1 MKILVPIDFS
11 ECSDNACQYALKF
24 ASEYQAEIKL
34 FYSYVIPTYSNPGS
48 MFDFVGFDDVSNELI
63 EANKQHEEEKIIN
76 FHSKI
81 KAQIKR
87 KNIKNVTLSNY
98 QLSSGIAEDEIISYS
113 LVYNPDVIIM
123 GIKGESGLFENL
135 FGSVTQ
141 SVIDHAEFPVIAV
154 PLEAKYKTI
163 KNIVYAI
170 RFDDADFIAIDKL
183 MTFKG
188 SLNPKIFF
196 VYVCFGAKFRLDY
209 RNMLTIR
216 NYVKKYKDT
225 QMAFDIVESE
235 NVLAGFDEY
244 MQKNRIDI
252 ISIAKQKRN
261 FFTKLLTPSFTKK
274 MLLHTEI
281 PLLVFHE
288 K

>member
-1 MKILVPIDFS
+1 MKILVPVDFS
-11 ECSDNACQYALKF
+11 ECSYNACQYALRL
-24 ASEYQAEIKL
+24 ASEFKAEIKL
-34 FYSYVIPTYSNPGS
+34 FYSYIIPTYSNPGS
-48 MFDFVGFDDVSNELI
+48 MFDFVGLDDFSNELF
-63 EANKQHEEEKIIN
+63 ETNKQHEEERIIR

-81 KAQIKR
+81 KAQIK
-87 KNIKNVTLSNY
+87 KQNIKNVILSDY
-98 QLSSGIAEDEIISYS
+98 QFNAGIAEDEILSYS
-113 LVYNPDVIIM
+113 LVYNPDVIVM

-135 FGSVTQ
+135 FGGVTQ

-170 RFDDADFIAIDKL
+170 RFDDADFVAIDKL
-183 MTFKG
+183 MKFKG
-188 SLNPKIFF
+188 SFNPKIFF
-196 VYVCFGAKFRLDY
+196 VYVCFGAKFRVDY
-209 RNMLTIR
+209 RNMITIR
-216 NYVKKYKDT
+216 NYVKKYKET
-225 QMAFDIVESE
+225 KMAFDIVESE
-235 NVLAGFDEY
+235 NVLDGFDEY

-261 FFTKLLTPSFTKK
+261 FFIKLLTPSFTKK